1 MATNPMQRKSR
12 NSFILGVLITV
23 LIMGIIVA
31 FLVFQI
37 SQMKKAE
44 KAREASSR
52 LVYALISDVKSGD
65 IISKDNMKAVTVDGS
80 AAPTDPIDTSYI
92 TESTAAKIDLTA
104 GTVLAASMV
113 QDSEEKLTDDLR
125 LQEYNMIK
133 LFSGIQSDSFID
145 IRLRMPSGLD
155 YIVISKKRVQIP
167 ESSAE
172 NTMWIKLTEDEI
184 LTLDSAIVENYM
196 VEGSMLYTAQY
207 VEAGMQA
214 SATPTY
220 IPKQEIVNLITQ
232 NPNVAKEAGQAVY
245 NRYTGDSIGTRNA
258 ISGELSANSENAM
271 ENLKTKVEAEIEAAS
286 EARQKYL
293 ESLTADS
300 SYTEY

>member
-1 MATNPMQRKSR
+1 
-12 NSFILGVLITV
+12 
-23 LIMGIIVA
+23 MGIIVG

-44 KAREASSR
+44 KIRQANERP
-52 LVYALISDVKSGD
+52 VYALLNDVKSGD
-65 IISKDNMKAVTVDGS
+65 IISASNMQLITVNGS
-80 AAPTDPIDTSYI
+80 AAPADPIDPSYL
-92 TESTAAKIDLTA
+92 TESTVAKIDLTA

-113 QDSEEKLTDDLR
+113 QDSEEKVTDDLR

-133 LFSGIQSDSFID
+133 LFSGIQSDDYID

-155 YIVISKKRVQIP
+155 YIVVSKKRVQIP
-167 ESSAE
+167 DSSAE
-172 NTMWIKLTEDEI
+172 NTMWVRLTEDET

-245 NRYTGDSIGTRNA
+245 NRYTSDNIGTRNS
-258 ISGELSANSENAM
+258 ISGEVSANSENSM
-271 ENLKTKVEAEIEAAS
+271 ENLKTRVEEEMQAAEQ
-286 EARQKYL
+286 ARQKYL
-293 ESLTADS
+293 ESLTS
-300 SYTEY
+300 SDNYAEY